1 MFSDP
6 PGSLPIALVS
16 LVLDVVFGE
25 RGAFLHPVPLMGK
38 TISMLEQGIRKAIS
52 PSRFRHAGIL
62 LPVVLSSLFGGG
74 AFLILRG
81 VRLLMGPTAEIILEV
96 FWGYQL
102 LAGRSL
108 YDHVESVEGALASG
122 DLERSRSALSRI
134 VGRDTKGLSEEGV
147 SRGALESLSEN
158 ANDAL
163 VAPLFFMLLGGV
175 PFVMIYKA
183 ISTLDSMVGY
193 KNERYLDLGWAS
205 ARCDDILAYLP
216 ARITFFL
223 LMIFLLPFRP
233 GKEGQ
238 TKIPGPTSVVAR
250 GLRSRRS
257 HPSPNSGYPMAAFA
271 ALLDVRLGGGA
282 FYFGRWTEK
291 PVIGSGHDPGRED
304 LLMGLRLYRMFVF
317 SLIMLL
323 AGLTFMKMD
332 LHV

>member
-6 PGSLPIALVS
+6 HDYVPIALLS
-16 LVLDVVFGE
+16 LVLDVIFCE
-25 RGAFLHPVPLMGK
+25 RGSFLHPVPLMGK
-38 TISMLEQGIRKAIS
+38 TISLLEHGIRKAIP
-52 PSRFRHAGIL
+52 PSRFRRAGVL
-62 LPVVLSSLFGGG
+62 LPVVLSSLYGGG

-81 VRLLMGPTAEIILEV
+81 VRGLMGPTAEIILEV

-102 LAGRSL
+102 LAARSL
-108 YDHVESVEGALASG
+108 YDHVKSVETALEAD
-122 DLERSRSALSRI
+122 DLEGSRSALSRI
-134 VGRDTKGLSEEGV
+134 VGRDTKGLSEGGV
-147 SRGALESLSEN
+147 ARGALESLSEN

-193 KNERYLDLGWAS
+193 KNDRYRDLGWAS

-223 LMIFLLPFRP
+223 LMIFLLPFLP

-238 TKIPGPTSVVAR
+238 TKVLGPTSVLGK

-257 HPSPNSGYPMAAFA
+257 HLSPNSGYPIAAFA

-291 PVIGSGHDPGRED
+291 PVIGSGHDPGRDD
-304 LLMGLRLYRMFVF
+304 LLSGLRLYRMFVF
-317 SLIMLL
+317 SLIILL
-323 AGLTFMKMD
+323 AGLTFMRTA